1 MVSPSQ
7 TLILNDALVAA
18 GVRSKRYVVDGAA
31 HGDLTFMGD
40 THSGLLWSTNQ
51 VMNLIV
57 EFLNRLDA
65 GT

>member
-1 MVSPSQ
+1 VH
-7 TLILNDALVAA
+7 DALVTA
-18 GVRSKRYVVDGAA
+18 GVRSNRYVVDGAA

>member
-7 TLILNDALVAA
+7 TLILHDALVAA
-18 GVRSKRYVVDGAA
+18 GVRSARYVVDGAA

-40 THSGLLWSTNQ
+40 SQSGLFWSTNK

-57 EFLNRLDA
+57 DFLNRLNDA
-65 GT
+65 T